1 MNYLIKFFF
10 IIILFLSCI
19 VFANDNKIIFKVNE
33 NIFSTIDLK
42 NRIKYLEILN
52 SSNFKSD
59 MKLEL
64 INDFY
69 RTVIFYEYVQ
79 NNNFLNNIL
88 LKETENLYEEIILN
102 NSDINNHLNTKIIK
116 DNIKY
121 DFSRKIVLENILD
134 NYKEYIFSNPND
146 INFIYN
152 YNLKYITIPLENL
165 ISDKDFKIVAD
176 KQKFFELVN
185 YLEDNNIDFHFE
197 EVEIK
202 DFNKINYKI
211 KNLTN
216 HNQKY
221 LIEKSSNFY
230 KITKVDKRLG
240 ISNGVYFRL
249 INLETDKNL
258 EEDQKNCNY
267 IKSLNNIKS
276 SKEYD
281 FNKLNNEIKNNLV
294 SIDDFIIFKNNNLY
308 NYIFLCEIRVNEEF
322 LKEININ
329 KKINF
334 IAKNIELDFINKY
347 SKLYNTKK
355 YYE

>member
-165 ISDKDFKIVAD
+165 ISDK
-176 KQKFFELVN
+176 
-185 YLEDNNIDFHFE
+185 H
-197 EVEIK
+197 
-202 DFNKINYKI
+202 
-211 KNLTN
+211 
-216 HNQKY
+216 
-221 LIEKSSNFY
+221 
-230 KITKVDKRLG
+230 
-240 ISNGVYFRL
+240 
-249 INLETDKNL
+249 
-258 EEDQKNCNY
+258 
-267 IKSLNNIKS
+267 
-276 SKEYD
+276 
-281 FNKLNNEIKNNLV
+281 
-294 SIDDFIIFKNNNLY
+294 
-308 NYIFLCEIRVNEEF
+308 
-322 LKEININ
+322 
-329 KKINF
+329 
-334 IAKNIELDFINKY
+334 
-347 SKLYNTKK
+347 
-355 YYE
+355 